1 MLTLAMSVTFYV
13 TLKTYH
19 AHLVK
24 RDQLIALMKNPNA
37 RVAVGQKGKDVV
49 KKIAEK
55 TKAIKAEAKPKKAQV
70 NDLEA
75 LIESAKAKKVLDAA
89 KSELLL
95 SGYKAPE
102 VVQAPVVQQQV
113 NYQLVEPMVQ
123 AKPYLQQQQ
132 YFYPQ
137 NFEVAAP
144 LPIPQMYSHQP
155 VAKVVMQ
162 QPEPMREPQVA
173 NLADLPKADLIKALM
188 AQLAKEDI

>member
-55 TKAIKAEAKPKKAQV
+55 TKAIKAEAKPKKAAV

-102 VVQAPVVQQQV
+102 VVAAPVVQQ
-113 NYQLVEPMVQ
+113 
-123 AKPYLQQQQ
+123 
-132 YFYPQ
+132 
-137 NFEVAAP
+137 
-144 LPIPQMYSHQP
+144 
-155 VAKVVMQ
+155 
-162 QPEPMREPQVA
+162 
-173 NLADLPKADLIKALM
+173 
-188 AQLAKEDI
+188 